1 MAKNKVE
8 QVIETPVVEVSNS
21 KGGMLTKLGVVG
33 LGIAA
38 AIGGTLFIKNKRKH
52 ATDEVKTS
60 TDQNDKENN

>member
-21 KGGMLTKLGVVG
+21 KGGMLTKLVVGG

-38 AIGGTLFIKNKRKH
+38 AVGTALFVKNKRKH
-52 ATDEVKTS
+52 TTDEVETS